1 MNKILQPR
9 NCIFAFSSLSPSP
22 QSSCGSRAYFII
34 DGSGCNLR
42 TEGRPR
48 PMRQQYS
55 KCIIGVAGWTGI
67 VNVCCSKLK
76 REFARIWSKSPQCTG
91 GCAVRISP
99 GRSFL
104 QRRSSICP
112 QSLALLHFPLNA
124 TERPF
129 PISTC
134 LSTRAQAFK
143 TKAQPHNVPPLC
155 EPQVARML
163 QAS

>member
-67 VNVCCSKLK
+67 ANVCCSKLK

-99 GRSFL
+99 ARSFL

-129 PISTC
+129 PIY
-134 LSTRAQAFK
+134 LPVRACTSF
-143 TKAQPHNVPPLC
+143 
-155 EPQVARML
+155 
-163 QAS
+163 